1 MNKRNIKTSLIFLTL
16 CWLFNSQCQNEIVGT
31 TDDNVKILFI
41 GSSYFNYNNLP
52 ELFNNLT
59 IAGRKEVIIEKRII
73 NGVLLDYH
81 ASSQETEEMISQD
94 EWDYVVL
101 QGCGP
106 IIAYPDYY
114 TSHPVYPALITL
126 QDKIYSNSES
136 TKMIFCLPWAF
147 EDGMVWKEGWTDMY
161 DEMQNKINV
170 NTIEYANQIGFT
182 IAPVGIAWQE
192 VLKDKNY
199 PLHYLHMS
207 DWNHPSLRGSYLM
220 ACVIYATIF
229 TENIVDLPYH
239 AGLPDDEAEYF
250 QSVASSIVMDD
261 LDLWLDVK
269 NEDHKDH
276 SIELEMKQNY
286 PNPFNLS
293 TTIQYGLDNDS
304 HIRLDIYDI
313 KGKLISTLQD
323 KNQTQGWHSV
333 TWNGT
338 NQSGEV
344 APSGPYISRVTSD
357 NQVKTT
363 KLMLLK

>member
-1 MNKRNIKTSLIFLTL
+1 MLKITLPILTL
-16 CWLFNSQCQNEIVGT
+16 FIISCSLF
-31 TDDNVKILFI
+31 DNNTVDEELTSKKVLFI
-41 GSSYFNYNNLP
+41 GSSYFIYNDLP
-52 ELFNNLT
+52 ELFRELT
-59 IAGRKEVIIEKRII
+59 TASGKD
-73 NGVLLDYH
+73 VLIDSRMILKTYLEDH
-81 ASSQETEEMISQD
+81 ADMQETEDLINQD
-94 EWDYVVL
+94 NWDYVVL
-101 QGCGP
+101 QGAGTLM
-106 IIAYPDYY
+106 AYPDYY
-114 TSHPVYPALITL
+114 THHPVYPALITL

-170 NTIEYANQIGFT
+170 NTIEYARDIGFT

-220 ACVIYATIF
+220 ACVLYATIF

-239 AGLPDDEAEYF
+239 ADLPDDEAQYF

-261 LDLWLDVK
+261 LDFWLEIK
-269 NEDHKDH
+269 YEDHKNQ
-276 SIELEMKQNY
+276 SVELEIKQNY
-286 PNPFNLS
+286 PNPFNSS
-293 TTIQYGLDNDS
+293 TTIQYGLDNDG
-304 HIRLDIYDI
+304 HIILDIYDI
-313 KGKLISTLQD
+313 NGKLVSTLQD

-338 NQSGEV
+338 NQSGEM
-344 APSGPYISRVTSD
+344 APAGLYISRVIS
-357 NQVKTT
+357 NNEVKTT
-363 KLMLLK
+363 KLILLK